1 MGLLSFQHQTA
12 QQYLGAN
19 SMRTPTNLAGVGEYR
34 DPGAEMAQ
42 TNTPLPISSSTI
54 GSFGQSTSWR
64 SKHTGFHSLQKGN
77 MKTVA
82 DFNTAQV
89 DPGMF

>member
-12 QQYLGAN
+12 QQYLGAS
-19 SMRTPTNLAGVGEYR
+19 SMRTPSDVPGAGEFR
-34 DPGAEMAQ
+34 DPGAELAQ
-42 TNTPLPISSSTI
+42 MNTPLPISSATMS
-54 GSFGQSTSWR
+54 SFGQSTAWR

-77 MKTVA
+77 MKTTA